1 MKTGDRITLALLVV
15 IVGVLAVGVAT
26 GTPLLGA
33 LLLHGALLVAYAFLV
48 VFVTRYSEANWA
60 DLVRGVAVI
69 GVMFTL
75 YTTLGHVAFDAIP
88 WLGDSALAY
97 LDRAL
102 FFGRSPALLFA
113 PHVSDRNV
121 EFFAF
126 IYALFIPYLYMS
138 IFLGLIGR
146 PGTEREAFVTG
157 FALLYAASF
166 LGYLFVPARGPV
178 VFQAAEF
185 PAPLTGGHFFD
196 LVTSSIDRMGGPHGA
211 FPSLHVGASAFACAF
226 DLRHNRLRGLI
237 YLPIVVAI
245 GVSTIALR
253 YHYVV
258 DLLAGLLFAWL
269 AVTAVERW
277 ANWERR
283 GRVSDSDS
291 SAR

>member
-1 MKTGDRITLALLVV
+1 MKTGDRITLALLAV
-15 IVGVLAVGVAT
+15 IVGVLAVRVAMGV
-26 GTPLLGA
+26 PLFGA
-33 LLLHGALLVAYAFLV
+33 LLLHGALSAGYAFLV
-48 VFVTRYSEANWA
+48 WFVSRYRGANWA
-60 DLVRGVAVI
+60 DFLRGVAVI

-75 YTTLGHVAFDAIP
+75 YTTLGHVAFKAIP
-88 WLGDSALAY
+88 WVGDAALAY
-97 LDRAL
+97 IDRAL
-102 FFGRSPALLFA
+102 FFGRSPALWFA
-113 PHVSDRNV
+113 PRVSARSL
-121 EFFAF
+121 EIFAF
-126 IYALFIPYLYMS
+126 VYALFIPYLYMS

-146 PGTEREAFVTG
+146 PAAEREAFVTG

-185 PAPLTGGHFFD
+185 QAPLAGGYFYD

-237 YLPIVVAI
+237 YLPIVAAI
-245 GVSTIALR
+245 AVSTIALR

-269 AVTAVERW
+269 AVKAAESWTSWGSRDVAS
-277 ANWERR
+277 
-283 GRVSDSDS
+283 GPDP
-291 SAR
+291 SAG